1 MVAATRHVPL
11 VVEEIVAD
19 EVVLDSE
26 QLVAVPPDAIAYV
39 TAPPVEPPVVDI
51 LSTCE

>member
-11 VVEEIVAD
+11 VVEEIVAA
-19 EVVLDSE
+19 EVASDRA

-39 TAPPVEPPVVDI
+39 TAPAVEPPVVDI